1 MSDKKN
7 DEKRTAVIRFADR
20 YFILVSFVYSLKCR
34 IPTNTPNFVYFC
46 CGCGFCCCR
55 MIHDQLCFICILF
68 FLEKKKYSVTYTNGK
83 KICVVSFKS
92 MAILCP
98 SFAFYVIITFPS
110 LPLCFLFSKNKWNQL
125 FSRYKLEKHTHMH
138 IEIWHLG
145 KHSHI
150 FTLHMPDF

>member
-68 FLEKKKYSVTYTNGK
+68 FLEKKNIPLHTQTERKYVWSALNQWRFSAPLSLSMSLSHFLPYRFVFFFPKINGTNYLAVINLK
-83 KICVVSFKS
+83 NTHTCTSKS
-92 MAILCP
+92 GI
-98 SFAFYVIITFPS
+98 
-110 LPLCFLFSKNKWNQL
+110 
-125 FSRYKLEKHTHMH
+125 
-138 IEIWHLG
+138 
-145 KHSHI
+145 
-150 FTLHMPDF
+150 